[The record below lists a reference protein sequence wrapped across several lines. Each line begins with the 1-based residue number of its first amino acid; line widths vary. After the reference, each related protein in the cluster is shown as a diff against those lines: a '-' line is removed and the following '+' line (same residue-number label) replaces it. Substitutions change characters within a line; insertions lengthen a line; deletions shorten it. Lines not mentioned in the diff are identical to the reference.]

1 MRISSCTYEEE
12 ETEML
17 RSQNEAFVRELQE
30 EEDEV

>member
-1 MRISSCTYEEE
+1 MKE

-30 EEDEV
+30 EKTKYSGNRKC